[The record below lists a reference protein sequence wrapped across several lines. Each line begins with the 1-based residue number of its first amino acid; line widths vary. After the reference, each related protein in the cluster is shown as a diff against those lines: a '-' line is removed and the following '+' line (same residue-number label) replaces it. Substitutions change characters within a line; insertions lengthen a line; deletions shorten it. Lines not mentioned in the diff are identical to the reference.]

1 MKTKR
6 IFACILSLFVLLS
19 VACFLVGCV
28 DEEEPV
34 EKSNVAVMISQTESG
49 NIDQFWMVPA
59 DEDSLDIELE
69 CGAQYKF
76 RVHKL
81 NFPDHPDMGD
91 IWFGY
96 SPLSSDI
103 EVNIDYYFLASYGKW
118 VGRHYIEEY
127 RGEYKVIID
136 IGETVFG
143 KPKRIELHITVI

>member
-1 MKTKR
+1 
-6 IFACILSLFVLLS
+6 
-19 VACFLVGCV
+19 
-28 DEEEPV
+28 
-34 EKSNVAVMISQTESG
+34 
-49 NIDQFWMVPA
+49 MVPA

-81 NFPDHPDMGD
+81 NFPDHPDIGD
-91 IWFGY
+91 IWLGY